1 MSELHPFWNGF
12 LGEIRKEADALDLM
26 ANPWVAGGLA
36 AGGTAAGLG
45 AVALARKLKAP
56 GTYQPAASAA
66 SAAAGGGFKAKHL
79 AFVGLG
85 SAALGAY
92 AMKKHKE
99 KQER

>member
-1 MSELHPFWNGF
+1 MNELHPFWSGF
-12 LGEIRKEADALDLM
+12 LGEIRKEADALDLVS
-26 ANPWVAGGLA
+26 NPWVAGGLA

-56 GTYQPAASAA
+56 GTFQPAAAA
-66 SAAAGGGFKAKHL
+66 TTAAAGGFKAKHL
-79 AFVGLG
+79 ALVGLG
-85 SAALGAY
+85 GAALGAY